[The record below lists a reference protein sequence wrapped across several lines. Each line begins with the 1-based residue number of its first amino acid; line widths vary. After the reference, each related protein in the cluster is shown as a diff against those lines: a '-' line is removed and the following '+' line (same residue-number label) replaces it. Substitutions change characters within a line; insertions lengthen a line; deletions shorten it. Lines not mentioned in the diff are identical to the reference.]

1 MNELREKKKKNLMA
15 FICHPAM
22 CRYNTGFAPP
32 VEKGFSNQN
41 SLEK

>member
-1 MNELREKKKKNLMA
+1 MNELHEKKKKTLMA

-32 VEKGFSNQN
+32 VDRGFG
-41 SLEK
+41 SLFGLET